1 MRCQFINKTNGRV
14 CKNKSSLFLNNKR
27 CCGFHYKYYMND
39 YVVTIQKYYR
49 AYKNKKV
56 LNNIYLKLPDDLQR
70 KIVFHMREE
79 VYYNRYKKSI
89 KNIIDNRLKKLE
101 NIVVNKFSFNS
112 HDNRLITYLLEE
124 ENRKILLT
132 NVNLYKKY
140 SKLLIF
146 RNCNIHSIKY
156 YIRTKLVEYENNIYS
171 AYTNHNFEVI
181 RAFYINNIENI
192 DAINSSRI
200 RY

>member
-1 MRCQFINKTNGRV
+1 MNE
-14 CKNKSSLFLNNKR
+14 KR

-39 YVVTIQKYYR
+39 YVITIQKYYR
-49 AYKNKKV
+49 SYKNKKV

-79 VYYNRYKKSI
+79 VYYNKYKKCI

-101 NIVVNKFSFNS
+101 NIVVNKFSFNPQ
-112 HDNRLITYLLEE
+112 DNRLITYLLEE
-124 ENRKILLT
+124 DNRKILLT

-156 YIRTKLVEYENNIYS
+156 YIRSKLAEYENNIYS

-181 RAFYINNIENI
+181 CAFYINNIENI
-192 DAINSSRI
+192 DTINSSRI